1 MAITSLLLL
10 TTAAILT
17 LTSLPE
23 QQSLNP
29 TTFARFTVTSKQQIS
44 PTAFILTVA
53 PSDVLPRSGAL
64 ATLSDLVLPSRS
76 PARAAER
83 HAKQFADVWERGVT
97 WSVEVKQPLLQVARE
112 YTPLPELDPL
122 GTVEEED
129 GASLRA
135 RAGKPELKFLIRRTE
150 RGEVSGYL
158 SALNAGD
165 EVQLRGPHVGFDVR
179 QRLGSGDRGGRRI
192 VFLAGGTG
200 IAPALQ
206 VVRAVLADEEGQRDG
221 GEGTKV
227 DVLWANRQR
236 ADCRA
241 CPSLGS
247 AGELQ
252 GGAEQGPVLE
262 LLAEIQRRY
271 PGRVTVRCA
280 VDEERS
286 FVEMG
291 ALARVVKSEA
301 RRRDD
306 GGEGTKG
313 CWLHDQDAV
322 ARRPAAD
329 VDVDVDAETGRC
341 RCGGGKNLLFVS
353 GPDGFVEHFAG
364 PKRWADGME
373 LQGPVG
379 GVLGKLGARYPDVMR
394 EWLVLKL

>member
-1 MAITSLLLL
+1 MALTSLLLL
-10 TTAAILT
+10 TSALFL
-17 LTSLPE
+17 LTSAPE
-23 QQSLNP
+23 QQTLNP
-29 TTFARFTVTSKQQIS
+29 TTFARFTVTAKQQIS
-44 PTAFILTVA
+44 PTAFILTVT
-53 PSDVLPRSGAL
+53 PSDLLPRTGFL
-64 ATLSDLVLPSRS
+64 ATLYDLVLPSRS

-83 HAKQFADVWERGVT
+83 HAKHFADVWDRGVT

-112 YTPLPELDPL
+112 YTPLPDVLDL
-122 GTVEEED
+122 DENAATGEEE
-129 GASLRA
+129 
-135 RAGKPELKFLIRRTE
+135 AGMRERKAELKFLIRRTE

-158 SALNAGD
+158 AGLEPGD
-165 EVQLRGPHVGFDVR
+165 EVQLRGPHFGFDVR
-179 QRLGSGDRGGRRI
+179 QRLGSGDGRI

-206 VVRAVLADEEGQRDG
+206 VVRAVLAS
-221 GEGTKV
+221 GEDSAKV

-252 GGAEQGPVLE
+252 AGAERGPVLD

-286 FVEMG
+286 FVDTG
-291 ALARVVKSEA
+291 ALAGLVKSEA
-301 RRRDD
+301 GERQ
-306 GGEGTKG
+306 GGEVVKG
-313 CWLHDQDAV
+313 CVLHDQDAV

-329 VDVDVDAETGRC
+329 ADVDTEGRC

-379 GVLGKLGARYPDVMR
+379 GVLGKLRVRQPYVMK